1 MLWWWSIGA
10 DLGETLGWC
19 VTQAAPF
26 DKTHADTG
34 GCRFVTASDQIPQQM
49 TWGSGFPSFFPPARR
64 RHITY
69 WHTCKS
75 AGEHSDTHLRGQRRG
90 GRWDGG
96 IKATGFNQLTEN
108 QPSSHII
115 LVPFCCFNPSSHLSS
130 HSQTH
135 THTCT
140 DLTNSSYIPTVLFH
154 YTEFPWKPRAAL
166 GLLHT
171 DTVVRTV
178 SLDVGVQSRA
188 WAIGRV
194 RHFKSPEIWR
204 IWTVNASRFL
214 DELHLDSSPLCV
226 SKGRQMQKAKHKSHT
241 IKRNKKKKKNQP
253 DKAEVTVNTEDLFF
267 VFLSNV
273 NEQHTFVS

>member
-96 IKATGFNQLTEN
+96 IKARGFNQLTEN

-115 LVPFCCFNPSSHLSS
+115 LVPFCCFNPPPTFPH
-130 HSQTH
+130 TH
-135 THTCT
+135 THTRAQT
-140 DLTNSSYIPTVLFH
+140 RPIAVTFLQSFFTTQS
-154 YTEFPWKPRAAL
+154 FPGNL
-166 GLLHT
+166 GLH
-171 DTVVRTV
+171 
-178 SLDVGVQSRA
+178 
-188 WAIGRV
+188 WACC
-194 RHFKSPEIWR
+194 
-204 IWTVNASRFL
+204 TL
-214 DELHLDSSPLCV
+214 TQLCV
-226 SKGRQMQKAKHKSHT
+226 
-241 IKRNKKKKKNQP
+241 P
-253 DKAEVTVNTEDLFF
+253 FP
-267 VFLSNV
+267 
-273 NEQHTFVS
+273 